1 MEEPSCSTNTDI
13 PFSPTRNHT
22 ALRRH
27 DRLDPSALQV
37 LVH

>member
-1 MEEPSCSTNTDI
+1 MEEPSCTPDVDR
-13 PFSPTRNHT
+13 PFSPTRIHST
-22 ALRRH
+22 LRRH